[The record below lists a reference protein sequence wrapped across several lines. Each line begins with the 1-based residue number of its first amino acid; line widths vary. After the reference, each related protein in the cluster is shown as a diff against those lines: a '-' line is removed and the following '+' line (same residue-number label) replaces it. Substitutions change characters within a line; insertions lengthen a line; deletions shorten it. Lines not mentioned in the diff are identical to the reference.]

1 MTTLHYAAG
10 GGMDS
15 QGNFTAGAD
24 GFNLADISYVD
35 QANALPSGTQGLVW
49 LDQYQ
54 GVTQDFINQVTPF
67 LNNPKVFGFYLV
79 DEPDPTGQWG
89 PQANAA
95 DLKAESDW
103 IHQHDAGAKT
113 FTVLNNM
120 GSSDDPSY
128 MNSYN
133 QANTHIDYFGLDWYP
148 VWSDRPDVNLGTIDK
163 YVAAAE
169 QAGIPLDSI
178 VPVYQAFGGGGWS
191 TETGSQVVMPTAAQ
205 AQAMIDHWAQLVP
218 NPAFDYAYAWGSQ
231 NGDTALENSPEL
243 QKVFLAH
250 NTSESTSTP
259 VSPVASAP
267 QADTPTDT
275 PVADAGG
282 SSATD
287 GSTTPVSDAS
297 GSTGTDGSTTP
308 VADAG
313 GSAGGSTGS
322 TVPAT
327 GSTGGTTTAS
337 GSDGTTDSS
346 TGGTTTASGSDGT
359 TDSSIGGT
367 PDTGH
372 WGGHGH
378 WSGGSSGSTNAD
390 TGGHHSGSFDFSQ
403 FVNGTTSPSFGGIGG
418 WRGLTSVS
426 SATSDLTTDQT
437 ATSDA
442 GSSVGHLADFASHH
456 HDHHA
461 WHS

>member
-10 GGMDS
+10 GGLDS
-15 QGNFTAGAD
+15 QGNFAPAEA
-24 GFNLADISYVD
+24 GFNLADVQYVD
-35 QANALPSGTQGLVW
+35 QVNALPSGVQGLVW

-89 PQANAA
+89 PQASAA

-103 IHQHDAGAKT
+103 IHQHDPNAKT
-113 FTVLNNM
+113 FTVLMNM
-120 GSSDDPSY
+120 GSSDDPNY

-133 QANTHIDYFGLDWYP
+133 QANTDIDYFGLDWYP
-148 VWSDRPDVNLGTIDK
+148 VWSDRPNVDLSTIDK

-205 AQAMIDHWAQLVP
+205 EQAMINHWADLVP

-231 NGDTALENSPEL
+231 NGDTALESSPEL

-250 NTSESTSTP
+250 NTSESTSAPVTPP
-259 VSPVASAP
+259 VSAP
-267 QADTPTDT
+267 IDTSGSDT
-275 PVADAGG
+275 GG
-282 SSATD
+282 SSASG
-287 GSTTPVSDAS
+287 GSTPPTSDPS

-308 VADAG
+308 VAGIG
-313 GSAGGSTGS
+313 GSTDGSTGS
-322 TVPAT
+322 TDGSTGSTAPT
-327 GSTGGTTTAS
+327 GSTGGTTPVS
-337 GSDGTTDSS
+337 GSDGSTDTS
-346 TGGTTTASGSDGT
+346 TGGTGS
-359 TDSSIGGT
+359 
-367 PDTGH
+367 GH

-378 WSGGSSGSTNAD
+378 WSADSSGSPTGD
-390 TGGHHSGSFDFSQ
+390 TGGHNHGGSFDFSQ
-403 FVNGTTSPSFGGIGG
+403 WINNATSSSFGGHGG
-418 WRGLTSVS
+418 TRGLSTV
-426 SATSDLTTDQT
+426 ATTSDPTTDPT
-437 ATSDA
+437 ATTDS
-442 GSSVGHLADFASHH
+442 GSFVGHLADFMNQH